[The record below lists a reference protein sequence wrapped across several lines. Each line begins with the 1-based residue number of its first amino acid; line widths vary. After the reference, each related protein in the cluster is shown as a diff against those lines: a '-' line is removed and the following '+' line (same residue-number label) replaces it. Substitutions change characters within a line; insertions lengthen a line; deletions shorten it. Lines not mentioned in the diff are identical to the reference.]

1 MMFSSRN
8 QPDIRP
14 DGPDPLGSEYGPA
27 DRDLDMAIGESLRQL
42 PVPEGLASRITQ
54 ISLEQHRQQARMSLS
69 TARSSLVIKRM
80 ALAACVGFVF
90 LAAFWLTGPGLS
102 PTTTTT
108 TNFASSNLPEIDSGM
123 YLSYMDDSGLL
134 ASHDLKWTSA
144 HDELLNILEAEQDS
158 DSWGYL
164 ALELR

>member
-1 MMFSSRN
+1 MFSSRN

-14 DGPDPLGSEYGPA
+14 DGPDPLGSEYSPA
-27 DRDLDMAIGESLRQL
+27 DRDLDMVIGDSLKQL
-42 PVPEGLASRITQ
+42 PVPEGLASRITEA
-54 ISLEQHRQQARMSLS
+54 SLEQHRQNARMRLAPVRS
-69 TARSSLVIKRM
+69 TLVIKRL
-80 ALAACVGFVF
+80 ALAACVGVAF
-90 LAAFWLTGPGLS
+90 LSAFWLTGPGLS
-102 PTTTTT
+102 PMSK
-108 TNFASSNLPEIDSGM
+108 TNIVSADSTGVHSNM

-144 HDELLNILEAEQDS
+144 HDELLNILEAEQSS

>member
-1 MMFSSRN
+1 MFSSRN

-42 PVPEGLASRITQ
+42 PVPEGLASRI
-54 ISLEQHRQQARMSLS
+54 IKASLEDRRQQARMRL
-69 TARSSLVIKRM
+69 TPGRSSIAIKRM
-80 ALAACVGFVF
+80 ALSACVAIAF
-90 LAAFWLTGPGLS
+90 LAAFWITGHDLS
-102 PTTTTT
+102 TTSTTP
-108 TNFASSNLPEIDSGM
+108 FASTQLAEVDSGL
-123 YLSYMDDSGLL
+123 YLSYMDESGLL
-134 ASHDLKWTSA
+134 ASHDLRLTSA

>member
-1 MMFSSRN
+1 M
-8 QPDIRP
+8 
-14 DGPDPLGSEYGPA
+14 
-27 DRDLDMAIGESLRQL
+27 
-42 PVPEGLASRITQ
+42 
-54 ISLEQHRQQARMSLS
+54 
-69 TARSSLVIKRM
+69 IKRM
-80 ALAACVGFVF
+80 ALAACVGIVF

-102 PTTTTT
+102 PTTTT
-108 TNFASSNLPEIDSGM
+108 NFALADLPEVDSGM